1 MIQVRFFSEKYIL
14 SLEERL
20 NDFLKKECR
29 RVRDI
34 KFTRDNNINYV
45 MVIYEDNSNK
55 LNEAFADISTDILK
69 KTYC

>member
-1 MIQVRFFSEKYIL
+1 MIQVKIFSETCL
-14 SLEERL
+14 FALEERL

-34 KFTRDNNINYV
+34 QFTRDNNISCV

-55 LNEAFADISTDILK
+55 LNEAFADISTDVLK
-69 KTYC
+69 KIYY